1 LVHTRRTAVRNKGG
15 NQLNALQVP
24 VQTSTHKDPLAG
36 KIPVTVITGFLGAGK
51 TTLVARLLRH
61 PAMDR
66 VAVVINELG
75 AIGIDHD
82 LVSQVTE
89 SVALLANG
97 CLCCSVRTDLQQTL
111 RALFQDRVAGLIP
124 EFDRVILETTGL
136 ADPAPVVQSL
146 ITDPLLSK
154 HFFLDGVVTLVDA
167 EHGLQSLQDHVE
179 SIKQV
184 AIADLIL
191 ITKSD
196 RVSVELMQAVEL
208 VVAKIQPYAPQKKL
222 LFGEIE
228 PKELIG
234 RGLSSHKAVDAIQK
248 LFPVKLMADESL
260 EASSAAQASRPQH
273 RSSSLNDSEL
283 SESSHATQGSSHTTQ
298 ESSHATQ
305 GVEGPIERT
314 RTLQDAIRHPAGIR
328 TFSLTWDESFSWEA
342 FSSALELLSNLRGQD
357 LLRVKGIVNI
367 MGKPVV
373 IQGVQH
379 VFHPP
384 VELDRWPSDNHKSRL
399 VFIGRRLDGSAI
411 RELFRAADKLRTD

>member
-1 LVHTRRTAVRNKGG
+1 MLVHTGRTAVRNKGG
-15 NQLNALQVP
+15 NQLNALQLP

-167 EHGLQSLQDHVE
+167 EHGLQSLQDHIE

-283 SESSHATQGSSHTTQ
+283 SESSHATQESSHTA
-298 ESSHATQ
+298 HATQ

-314 RTLQDAIRHPAGIR
+314 RTLQESIRHPAGIR

-384 VELDRWPSDNHKSRL
+384 VELDRWPSDNRKSRL

>member
-1 LVHTRRTAVRNKGG
+1 MVHTRRTAVRNKGG
-15 NQLNALQVP
+15 NQLNALQLP

-167 EHGLQSLQDHVE
+167 EHGLQSLQDHIE

-260 EASSAAQASRPQH
+260 EASSAPQASRPQH
-273 RSSSLNDSEL
+273 RSSSANDSEL
-283 SESSHATQGSSHTTQ
+283 SESSHATQESSHTA
-298 ESSHATQ
+298 HATQ

-314 RTLQDAIRHPAGIR
+314 RTLQESIRHPAGIR

>member
-1 LVHTRRTAVRNKGG
+1 MVHTRRTAVRNKGG
-15 NQLNALQVP
+15 NQLNALQLP

-51 TTLVARLLRH
+51 TTLVSRLLRH

-283 SESSHATQGSSHTTQ
+283 SESSHATQEFSHTA
-298 ESSHATQ
+298 HATQ

>member
-1 LVHTRRTAVRNKGG
+1 MVHTRRTAVRNKGG
-15 NQLNALQVP
+15 NQLNALQLP

-273 RSSSLNDSEL
+273 RSSSANDSEL
-283 SESSHATQGSSHTTQ
+283 SESSRTTQ
-298 ESSHATQ
+298 ESSHTAHATQ
-305 GVEGPIERT
+305 GVEGPIERN
-314 RTLQDAIRHPAGIR
+314 RTLQEAIRHPAGIR

>member
-1 LVHTRRTAVRNKGG
+1 MVHTGRTAVRNKGG
-15 NQLNALQVP
+15 NQLNALQLP

-51 TTLVARLLRH
+51 TTLVSRLLRH

-283 SESSHATQGSSHTTQ
+283 SESSHATQESSHTA
-298 ESSHATQ
+298 HATQ

-314 RTLQDAIRHPAGIR
+314 RTLQESIRHPAGIR

>member
-1 LVHTRRTAVRNKGG
+1 MVHTGRTAVRNKGG
-15 NQLNALQVP
+15 NQLNALQLP

-283 SESSHATQGSSHTTQ
+283 SESSHATQESSHTA
-298 ESSHATQ
+298 HATQ

-314 RTLQDAIRHPAGIR
+314 RTLQESIRHPAGIR

-384 VELDRWPSDNHKSRL
+384 VELDRWPSDNRKSRL

>member
-1 LVHTRRTAVRNKGG
+1 MVHTGRTAVRNKGG
-15 NQLNALQVP
+15 NQLNALQLP

-51 TTLVARLLRH
+51 TTLVSRLLRH

-283 SESSHATQGSSHTTQ
+283 SESSHTAQ
-298 ESSHATQ
+298 ESSHSAHATQ

-314 RTLQDAIRHPAGIR
+314 RTLQESIRHPAGIR

-384 VELDRWPSDNHKSRL
+384 VELDRWPSDNRKSRL

>member
-1 LVHTRRTAVRNKGG
+1 MVHTRRTAVRNKGG
-15 NQLNALQVP
+15 NQLNALQLP

-283 SESSHATQGSSHTTQ
+283 SESSHTTQGSSHT
-298 ESSHATQ
+298 TQ

-314 RTLQDAIRHPAGIR
+314 RTLQESIRHPAGIR

>member
-1 LVHTRRTAVRNKGG
+1 LVHTGRTAVRNKGG
-15 NQLNALQVP
+15 NQLNALQLP

-51 TTLVARLLRH
+51 TTLVSRLLRH

-283 SESSHATQGSSHTTQ
+283 SESSHTTQGSSHT
-298 ESSHATQ
+298 TQ

-314 RTLQDAIRHPAGIR
+314 RTLQESIRHPAGIR

-384 VELDRWPSDNHKSRL
+384 VELDRWPSDNRKSRL

>member
-1 LVHTRRTAVRNKGG
+1 MVHTRRTAVRNKGG
-15 NQLNALQVP
+15 NQLNALQLP

-167 EHGLQSLQDHVE
+167 EHGLQSLQDHIE

-273 RSSSLNDSEL
+273 RSSSANDSEL
-283 SESSHATQGSSHTTQ
+283 SESSHATQESSHTA
-298 ESSHATQ
+298 HATQ

-314 RTLQDAIRHPAGIR
+314 RTLQESIRHPAGIR

>member
-1 LVHTRRTAVRNKGG
+1 LVHTGRTAVRNKGG
-15 NQLNALQVP
+15 NQLNALQLP

-208 VVAKIQPYAPQKKL
+208 VVAKIQPYTPQKKL

-283 SESSHATQGSSHTTQ
+283 SESSHATQG
-298 ESSHATQ
+298 
-305 GVEGPIERT
+305 VEGPIERT
-314 RTLQDAIRHPAGIR
+314 RTLQESIRHPAGIR

>member
-1 LVHTRRTAVRNKGG
+1 MVHTRRTAVRNKGG
-15 NQLNALQVP
+15 NQLNALQLP

-283 SESSHATQGSSHTTQ
+283 SESSRTTQ
-298 ESSHATQ
+298 ESSHTAHATQ

-314 RTLQDAIRHPAGIR
+314 RTLQESIRHPAGIR

-384 VELDRWPSDNHKSRL
+384 VELDRWPSDNRKSRL

>member
-1 LVHTRRTAVRNKGG
+1 
-15 NQLNALQVP
+15 
-24 VQTSTHKDPLAG
+24 
-36 KIPVTVITGFLGAGK
+36 
-51 TTLVARLLRH
+51 
-61 PAMDR
+61 MDR

-283 SESSHATQGSSHTTQ
+283 SESSHATQESSHTA
-298 ESSHATQ
+298 HATQ

-314 RTLQDAIRHPAGIR
+314 RTLQESIRHPAGIR

>member
-1 LVHTRRTAVRNKGG
+1 MVHTRRTAVRNKGG
-15 NQLNALQVP
+15 NQLNALQLP

-124 EFDRVILETTGL
+124 DFDRVILETTGL

-167 EHGLQSLQDHVE
+167 EHGLQSLQDHIE

-273 RSSSLNDSEL
+273 RSSSANDSEL
-283 SESSHATQGSSHTTQ
+283 SESSHATQESSHTA
-298 ESSHATQ
+298 HATQ

-314 RTLQDAIRHPAGIR
+314 RTLQESIRHPAGIR

-357 LLRVKGIVNI
+357 LLRVKGIINI

-411 RELFRAADKLRTD
+411 RELFRAADKLQTD

>member
-1 LVHTRRTAVRNKGG
+1 MVHTRRTAVRNKGG
-15 NQLNALQVP
+15 NQLNALQLP

-51 TTLVARLLRH
+51 TTLVSRLLRH

-283 SESSHATQGSSHTTQ
+283 SESSHATQESSHTA
-298 ESSHATQ
+298 HATQ

-314 RTLQDAIRHPAGIR
+314 RTLQESIRHPAGIR

-384 VELDRWPSDNHKSRL
+384 VELDRWPSDNRKSRL

>member
-1 LVHTRRTAVRNKGG
+1 
-15 NQLNALQVP
+15 
-24 VQTSTHKDPLAG
+24 
-36 KIPVTVITGFLGAGK
+36 
-51 TTLVARLLRH
+51 
-61 PAMDR
+61 
-66 VAVVINELG
+66 VINELG

-167 EHGLQSLQDHVE
+167 EHGLQSLQDHIE

-273 RSSSLNDSEL
+273 RSSSANDSEL
-283 SESSHATQGSSHTTQ
+283 SESSHATQESSHATQ
-298 ESSHATQ
+298 ESSHTAHATQ

-314 RTLQDAIRHPAGIR
+314 RTLQESIRHPAGIR

-357 LLRVKGIVNI
+357 LLRVKGIINI

-411 RELFRAADKLRTD
+411 RELFRAADKLQTD

>member
-1 LVHTRRTAVRNKGG
+1 MVHTRRTAVRNKGG
-15 NQLNALQVP
+15 NQLNALQLP

-283 SESSHATQGSSHTTQ
+283 SEPSHTAQGSSHTA
-298 ESSHATQ
+298 HATQ

-314 RTLQDAIRHPAGIR
+314 RTLQESIRHPAGIR

>member
-1 LVHTRRTAVRNKGG
+1 MVHTGRTAVRNKGG
-15 NQLNALQVP
+15 NQLNALQLP

-283 SESSHATQGSSHTTQ
+283 SESSHATQG
-298 ESSHATQ
+298 
-305 GVEGPIERT
+305 VEGPIERT
-314 RTLQDAIRHPAGIR
+314 RTLQESIRHPAGIR

>member
-1 LVHTRRTAVRNKGG
+1 MVHTRRTAVRNKGG
-15 NQLNALQVP
+15 NQLNALQLP

-283 SESSHATQGSSHTTQ
+283 SESSHATQESSHTA
-298 ESSHATQ
+298 HATQ

-314 RTLQDAIRHPAGIR
+314 RTLQESIRHPAGIR

>member
-1 LVHTRRTAVRNKGG
+1 
-15 NQLNALQVP
+15 
-24 VQTSTHKDPLAG
+24 
-36 KIPVTVITGFLGAGK
+36 
-51 TTLVARLLRH
+51 
-61 PAMDR
+61 
-66 VAVVINELG
+66 
-75 AIGIDHD
+75 
-82 LVSQVTE
+82 
-89 SVALLANG
+89 
-97 CLCCSVRTDLQQTL
+97 
-111 RALFQDRVAGLIP
+111 VAGLIP

-283 SESSHATQGSSHTTQ
+283 SESSHATQG
-298 ESSHATQ
+298 
-305 GVEGPIERT
+305 VEGPIERT
-314 RTLQDAIRHPAGIR
+314 RTLQESIRHPAGIR

>member
-15 NQLNALQVP
+15 NQLNALQLP

-124 EFDRVILETTGL
+124 DFDRVILETTGL

-167 EHGLQSLQDHVE
+167 EHGLQSLQDHIE

-273 RSSSLNDSEL
+273 RSSSANDSEL
-283 SESSHATQGSSHTTQ
+283 SESSHATQESSHTA
-298 ESSHATQ
+298 HATQ

-314 RTLQDAIRHPAGIR
+314 RTLQESIRHPAGIR

-357 LLRVKGIVNI
+357 LLRVKGIINI

-411 RELFRAADKLRTD
+411 RELFRAADKLQTD

>member
-1 LVHTRRTAVRNKGG
+1 MAHTGRTAVRNKGG
-15 NQLNALQVP
+15 NQLNALQLP

-51 TTLVARLLRH
+51 TTLVSRLLRH

-283 SESSHATQGSSHTTQ
+283 SESSHATQESSHTA
-298 ESSHATQ
+298 HATQ

-314 RTLQDAIRHPAGIR
+314 RTLQESIRHPAGIR

-384 VELDRWPSDNHKSRL
+384 VELDRWPSDNRKSRL

>member
-1 LVHTRRTAVRNKGG
+1 MVHTRRTAVRNKGG
-15 NQLNALQVP
+15 NQLNALQLP

-167 EHGLQSLQDHVE
+167 EHGLQSLQDHIE

-283 SESSHATQGSSHTTQ
+283 SESSHATQESSHTA
-298 ESSHATQ
+298 HATQ

-314 RTLQDAIRHPAGIR
+314 RTLQESIRHPAGIR

>member
-1 LVHTRRTAVRNKGG
+1 LLVHTGRTAVRNKGG
-15 NQLNALQVP
+15 NQLNALQLP

-51 TTLVARLLRH
+51 TTLVSRLLRH

-283 SESSHATQGSSHTTQ
+283 SESSHATQESSHTA
-298 ESSHATQ
+298 HATQ

-314 RTLQDAIRHPAGIR
+314 RTLQESIRHPAGIR

>member
-1 LVHTRRTAVRNKGG
+1 MAHTGRTAVRNKGG
-15 NQLNALQVP
+15 NQLNALQLP

-51 TTLVARLLRH
+51 TTLVSRLLRH

-167 EHGLQSLQDHVE
+167 EHGLQSLQDHIE

-273 RSSSLNDSEL
+273 RSSSANDSEL
-283 SESSHATQGSSHTTQ
+283 SESSHATQESSHTA
-298 ESSHATQ
+298 HATQ
-305 GVEGPIERT
+305 GVEGPIDRT

>member
-1 LVHTRRTAVRNKGG
+1 
-15 NQLNALQVP
+15 
-24 VQTSTHKDPLAG
+24 
-36 KIPVTVITGFLGAGK
+36 
-51 TTLVARLLRH
+51 
-61 PAMDR
+61 MDR

-283 SESSHATQGSSHTTQ
+283 SESSRTIQGFSHATQESSHTAQGSSHTTQ
-298 ESSHATQ
+298 ESSHSTQ
-305 GVEGPIERT
+305 GVEGPIDRT

>member
-1 LVHTRRTAVRNKGG
+1 MVHTRRTAVRNKGG
-15 NQLNALQVP
+15 NQLNALQLP

-167 EHGLQSLQDHVE
+167 EHGLQSLQDHIE

-283 SESSHATQGSSHTTQ
+283 SESSHTTQGSSHT
-298 ESSHATQ
+298 TQ

-314 RTLQDAIRHPAGIR
+314 RTLQESIRHPAGIR

>member
-1 LVHTRRTAVRNKGG
+1 MVHTRRTAVRNKGG
-15 NQLNALQVP
+15 NQLNALQLP

-167 EHGLQSLQDHVE
+167 EHGLQSLQDHIE

-283 SESSHATQGSSHTTQ
+283 SESSHTTQGSSHT
-298 ESSHATQ
+298 TQ

-314 RTLQDAIRHPAGIR
+314 RTLQESIRHPAGIR

-384 VELDRWPSDNHKSRL
+384 VELDRWPSDNRKSRL